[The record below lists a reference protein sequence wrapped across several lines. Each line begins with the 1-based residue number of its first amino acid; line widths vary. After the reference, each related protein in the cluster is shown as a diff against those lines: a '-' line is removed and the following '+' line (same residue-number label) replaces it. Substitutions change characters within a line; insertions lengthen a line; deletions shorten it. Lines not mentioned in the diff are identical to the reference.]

1 MLNVIMP
8 VLGACVF
15 LPAERWEEA
24 HRHREA
30 LLEYITNCS
39 GAGTLLDYRRYRD
52 YDADKNVDR
61 YLNQPEVKVSH
72 VGANPIAAS
81 PVGAF
86 LLQPFQPGAVLPAL
100 QRNVMTDGSCA
111 LCSQIKEVSKF
122 YSARAVTAAKAG
134 QKARH
139 IECEL
144 STVDF

>member
-1 MLNVIMP
+1 MTFNVIMP
-8 VLGACVF
+8 VLGLCVF

-72 VGANPIAAS
+72 VGAN
-81 PVGAF
+81 
-86 LLQPFQPGAVLPAL
+86 LLQRL
-100 QRNVMTDGSCA
+100 QRSRFC
-111 LCSQIKEVSKF
+111 CSPFNQDQS
-122 YSARAVTAAKAG
+122 YLNCSAM
-134 QKARH
+134 
-139 IECEL
+139 
-144 STVDF
+144 S